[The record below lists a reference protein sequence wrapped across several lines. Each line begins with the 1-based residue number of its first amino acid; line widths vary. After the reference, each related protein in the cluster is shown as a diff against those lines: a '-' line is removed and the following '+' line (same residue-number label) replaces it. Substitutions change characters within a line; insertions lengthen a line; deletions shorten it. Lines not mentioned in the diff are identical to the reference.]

1 MLVRGEIP
9 LSRIIK
15 LGIKGQ
21 SKFIIELN
29 GTVYILLLL
38 LFIYSQQRN
47 MYLRIPKR
55 MPIVGFIRSNNI

>member
-38 LFIYSQQRN
+38 FFIYRQQRN
-47 MYLRIPKR
+47 MYLTL
-55 MPIVGFIRSNNI
+55 

>member
-29 GTVYILLLL
+29 GTVYIIIIII
-38 LFIYSQQRN
+38 IY
-47 MYLRIPKR
+47 I
-55 MPIVGFIRSNNI
+55 